1 MVDRDRRVGRR
12 DLRLLPRQRAR
23 RRRRRALPAAARRPV
38 HVDRVPDAELEGHR
52 LLPDR
57 RSRRHRGHPALL
69 YVRRCRARAARDG
82 AAGRC
87 LRRCERGIR
96 RRNGLRGAA
105 RGRART
111 ERRSEAGAPAA
122 GTIRRHGG
130 NGVRN
135 QVQLITYVDR
145 LGGGGIRELQAL
157 LAGPLAGLFGGAH
170 LLPFFHPIDGVDAG
184 FDPIDHTRVDAR
196 LGDWHDIRALSADL
210 ELMADVIVNHVSR
223 ESPQFLDYAAHGAD
237 SPYAGMF
244 LTLDAVFPA
253 GATERE
259 LTAIYRPRP
268 GLPFSPATVGAGER
282 RLLWTTFSPQQVDI
296 DVEHE
301 EGRAYLASILDTF
314 AANGV
319 RMARLDAVGYA
330 IKRAGTRCFMIP
342 ETFEFI
348 DRFTALA
355 HRRGIEVLVEVHSY
369 YRDQI
374 AIASRVDWVYDF
386 ALPPLVLHAFAYRTA
401 ERLAEWIAIRPS
413 NALTVLDTH
422 DGIGIIDVGAD
433 PADRAARPGLVP
445 DAELDYLVESIHER
459 SQGESR
465 LATGAAASNLD
476 LYQVNCTFYDALGR
490 DDREYLIA
498 RAVQLFLPG
507 VPQVYY
513 VGLLAGLNDTELL
526 ARTQVGR
533 DINRHYFGPGEIET
547 ALSRPVVRDLLT
559 LIRLRNSHPAFA
571 GAFESQLVGPAGL
584 RLTWTRGAERAEL
597 AVSFADATLVLRLA
611 AATGV
616 AAAGAPPM
624 TAGLAWRG
632 SSVSVTSST
641 GADGLRR
648 YRLQA
653 RDPRGG
659 MTERS
664 VAESGERPRLR
675 TPSRLLDA
683 LFALTMQEVA
693 DDSVASIRDAAF
705 NDGRPIACACFET
718 GERWHYVWTRDVSYA
733 ADLGLALLEPGR
745 TRASLEFKVS
755 PLRAELLAAGVA
767 PATVV
772 AEDTGSGGSWPVS
785 TDRVVWLHAAA
796 RVLDALGGAEADGF
810 ARRLYAIASDT
821 LAEDREFAFD
831 AALGLYRGETSF
843 LDWREQTYPA
853 FTARDTRFIAE
864 SFALSTNV
872 LHYLAL
878 RDLDALD
885 RRLHGTALGAAASE
899 ADALR
904 AAIDRAFWL
913 EADGLYASYLAPG
926 LVPQPLRTFDLLGE
940 SLAVIAGIA
949 DERKARLIARG
960 YPRTEVGPPVV
971 FPERPGVGIY
981 HSRAM
986 WPFVTSYALRAAAR
1000 ANKPEVA
1007 AAALRSLWRGTALAL
1022 SNMENFE
1029 FLSGST
1035 HVDDGPLSGPVINS
1049 PRQLWSVAAFAG
1061 SAIEVLWGVEPA
1073 SGGLRVHPFVPAETA
1088 AALGAAGRSLWLRDL
1103 RFRGARLDVELRVP
1117 AALPAGAWL
1126 EARRVRVDGRAQPE
1140 GRVPLAA
1147 LRPVG
1152 VTRIVVDLRV
1162 GGRAPPAPA
1171 ALLVQDP
1178 GSLTDAERAGL
1189 FAPAAPERAS
1199 GRRTGEL
1206 LEIEPPAPV
1215 PGTTLALLDDRGTR
1229 RTLGPGTAG
1238 AVRLPAPGTTACVAF
1253 IARGPVAGLDSL
1265 PGPDRCWPAD
1275 GFFES
1280 VPAGDPRLSAPGAT
1294 LGADADGAPAYVDWG
1309 GIHDELSLDVPGWG
1323 DGLLRVRLEYRNAHG
1338 PVNTGVTAAVKR
1350 IRANCGSQAAAQQG
1364 AIVMPHVATA
1374 DGPALSTGF
1383 VFRARAGERCRLELS
1398 DGLNMSYL
1406 QHFALY
1412 TGGAGGRA
1420 GALNRATIRAVRIE
1434 RVAVP

>member
-1 MVDRDRRVGRR
+1 M
-12 DLRLLPRQRAR
+12 AE
-23 RRRRRALPAAARRPV
+23 AHAARR
-38 HVDRVPDAELEGHR
+38 AGI
-52 LLPDR
+52 
-57 RSRRHRGHPALL
+57 
-69 YVRRCRARAARDG
+69 AAV
-82 AAGRC
+82 AM
-87 LRRCERGIR
+87 L
-96 RRNGLRGAA
+96 
-105 RGRART
+105 
-111 ERRSEAGAPAA
+111 
-122 GTIRRHGG
+122 
-130 NGVRN
+130 
-135 QVQLITYVDR
+135 
-145 LGGGGIRELQAL
+145 
-157 LAGPLAGLFGGAH
+157 
-170 LLPFFHPIDGVDAG
+170 
-184 FDPIDHTRVDAR
+184 
-196 LGDWHDIRALSADL
+196 
-210 ELMADVIVNHVSR
+210 
-223 ESPQFLDYAAHGAD
+223 
-237 SPYAGMF
+237 
-244 LTLDAVFPA
+244 
-253 GATERE
+253 
-259 LTAIYRPRP
+259 
-268 GLPFSPATVGAGER
+268 
-282 RLLWTTFSPQQVDI
+282 
-296 DVEHE
+296 
-301 EGRAYLASILDTF
+301 
-314 AANGV
+314 
-319 RMARLDAVGYA
+319 
-330 IKRAGTRCFMIP
+330 
-342 ETFEFI
+342 
-348 DRFTALA
+348 
-355 HRRGIEVLVEVHSY
+355 
-369 YRDQI
+369 
-374 AIASRVDWVYDF
+374 
-386 ALPPLVLHAFAYRTA
+386 
-401 ERLAEWIAIRPS
+401 
-413 NALTVLDTH
+413 
-422 DGIGIIDVGAD
+422 
-433 PADRAARPGLVP
+433 
-445 DAELDYLVESIHER
+445 
-459 SQGESR
+459 
-465 LATGAAASNLD
+465 
-476 LYQVNCTFYDALGR
+476 
-490 DDREYLIA
+490 
-498 RAVQLFLPG
+498 
-507 VPQVYY
+507 
-513 VGLLAGLNDTELL
+513 
-526 ARTQVGR
+526 
-533 DINRHYFGPGEIET
+533 
-547 ALSRPVVRDLLT
+547 
-559 LIRLRNSHPAFA
+559 
-571 GAFESQLVGPAGL
+571 
-584 RLTWTRGAERAEL
+584 
-597 AVSFADATLVLRLA
+597 LA

-971 FPERPGVGIY
+971 FPERAGVAIY
-981 HSRAM
+981 HNRAI
-986 WPFVTSYALRAAAR
+986 WPFVTAYALRAAAR
-1000 ANKPEVA
+1000 AHEPEVA

-1215 PGTTLALLDDRGTR
+1215 PGTTLDLLDDRGTR

-1420 GALNRATIRAVRIE
+1420 GARSTGRRSARCGSSGWRCRSASAAEVAGGVVRDRARLRGDEGREARGTFHRRGRCPAVEQLREQHREERIARADRVDDLGSRGGLVEPLPVVPEHRAALAPRDAERCDAEARRQHVEQVRRVGRDAEPCRDAICLAVVQLDEVGAGERGERHVALVVWRAQVEVEHPPARCIDKPAHGLDRRRRALAEGAEHQRRRAVRGLE
-1434 RVAVP
+1434 RVRIGLDAVPRGGRRELIAGRARAVEHRPGLAGRQPRVHLDARGAKADSPHPRQRLAAARVRADARDEAHRCTETGQVRGDVERRAAQESAVRQDVPQRLAEADDRCVHRQSLAPGAPLCGRDPLR